1 MFFIIG
7 KSFND
12 SSTNTLSR
20 MVANKIYK
28 LENLRKTIT
37 KQLNILI
44 DYADFDKNILDDI
57 NAMQKTHK
65 GYFNV
70 VLHLQSKHGRMQK
83 MLLPSLKLSCEDKT
97 LKKLRTIIGKR
108 KNVWLSI

>member
-1 MFFIIG
+1 
-7 KSFND
+7 
-12 SSTNTLSR
+12 

-28 LENLRKTIT
+28 LENLRKKIT
-37 KQLNILI
+37 KQINILI
-44 DYADFDKNILDDI
+44 NYVDFDKNILDDI
-57 NAMQKTHK
+57 NSMQKNHE

-97 LKKLRTIIGKR
+97 LKKLRKIIGKR

>member
-1 MFFIIG
+1 
-7 KSFND
+7 
-12 SSTNTLSR
+12 
-20 MVANKIYK
+20 
-28 LENLRKTIT
+28 
-37 KQLNILI
+37 
-44 DYADFDKNILDDI
+44 
-57 NAMQKTHK
+57 MQKTHE

-97 LKKLRTIIGKR
+97 LKRLRTIIGKR